1 MLAIYYRGPAF
12 HVCGLSQARTFCCI
26 AIPGRRRSQQ
36 GQHCALSLSD
46 HAGSCEANAANW
58 RVEFNGTKS
67 GRRWHQGRATVREHT
82 PHANEHTSN
91 VSRHTPSLNGTT
103 RTVTII
109 NAPKRRALA
118 VLNDESLDAQSRAII
133 RYGLETNER
142 QLWAR

>member
-1 MLAIYYRGPAF
+1 MAK
-12 HVCGLSQARTFCCI
+12 H
-26 AIPGRRRSQQ
+26 
-36 GQHCALSLSD
+36 
-46 HAGSCEANAANW
+46 GS
-58 RVEFNGTKS
+58 
-67 GRRWHQGRATVREHT
+67 ATVREHT

-109 NAPKRRALA
+109 NALKRRALA

-133 RYGLETNER
+133 RYGLETNDR